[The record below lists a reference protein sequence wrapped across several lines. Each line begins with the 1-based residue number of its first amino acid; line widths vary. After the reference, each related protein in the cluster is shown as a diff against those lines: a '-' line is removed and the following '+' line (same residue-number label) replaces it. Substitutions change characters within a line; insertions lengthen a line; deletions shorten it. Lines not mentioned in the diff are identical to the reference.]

1 MYSYGDRKRA
11 VELYIK
17 YGLSAAGVI
26 HELGYPTRSAL
37 RNWYKDYLEH
47 GEVREA
53 AHEPRFYSA
62 DEKRR
67 AVDHH
72 LEHGRRLART
82 VRALGYPG
90 KQASAE
96 WVDDL
101 APGQRGISPPPAVQF
116 TYEQEA
122 GAAVAL
128 ATRKASAEEV
138 ASSLGTSRASIYSWK
153 YELLGKEVPCK
164 MPDRPRGN
172 ASDVADL
179 EARVAELGG
188 QVGKLEPRKAIL
200 EGTVELLGKDPSAG
214 PNRLTNRE
222 KTLMIQALRPDWPPN
237 VLLAEVGLARSS
249 YQCQVAALSRPDKYA
264 ELRVRIAGIFH
275 ESDSRYG
282 YRRIHLKLRKKKA
295 VVSEKVVGATMKE
308 EGLVAKGR
316 GRKRRYGSC
325 QGEVSEAPENL
336 AERDFHA
343 DAPNELRLTDITE
356 SRIPAGKV
364 YPSPIV
370 GCFDGMA
377 VSWRMSTSPNTELAN
392 SMLEAACSALG
403 AGEHPRI
410 HSDRGRRYRWPGW
423 IKICDGS
430 SLERPMSKRGCSPDN
445 SACGGFFGRLENEA
459 FYGEDWSGWTIEG
472 FMAEIG
478 ACIRWYNERRIKL
491 TLDGMSPVEYR
502 GSLGLMAA

>member
-11 VELYIK
+11 VEPYIK

-26 HELGYPTRSAL
+26 HELGYPTRPVL

-82 VRALGYPG
+82 VRALGHPG

-116 TYEQEA
+116 TCEQEA

-138 ASSLGTSRASIYSWK
+138 APSLGTSRASIYSWK

-164 MPDRPRGN
+164 MPGRPRGN

-188 QVGKLEPRKAIL
+188 QVGKLEPKKAIL
-200 EGTVELLGKDPSAG
+200 GETVELLGKDPGAG

-237 VLLAEVGLARSS
+237 VLLAEVGLARSKLP
-249 YQCQVAALSRPDKYA
+249 VPGSRPLQARQVRRAARAHSRDLPR
-264 ELRVRIAGIFH
+264 ERLEVRIPPHPPRAAEEGGRGIR
-275 ESDSRYG
+275 EG
-282 YRRIHLKLRKKKA
+282 G
-295 VVSEKVVGATMKE
+295 GATMKE

-336 AERDFHA
+336 VERDFHA

-377 VSWRMSTSPNTELAN
+377 VSWRMSTSPSAELAN

-430 SLERPMSKRGCSPDN
+430 SLERPMSKRGCSPDS